1 MICTLCIT
9 LYFFHT
15 DIEVNS
21 SLKTEVVHTDEVTD
35 NTCSNGENTFNEGI
49 VLVFVAF
56 ISMLSKLECLFVQL
70 VKVWMLIHSCIL
82 VIQWTS

>member
-1 MICTLCIT
+1 MYYIM
-9 LYFFHT
+9 FFHT

-49 VLVFVAF
+49 VLVF
-56 ISMLSKLECLFVQL
+56 ISV
-70 VKVWMLIHSCIL
+70 
-82 VIQWTS
+82 

>member
-1 MICTLCIT
+1 MSAYEFKKMICTLCIT
-9 LYFFHT
+9 LSFFHT
-15 DIEVNS
+15 DIEVDS

-49 VLVFVAF
+49 VLVF

-70 VKVWMLIHSCIL
+70 VKV
-82 VIQWTS
+82 